1 MARISS
7 SAALAT
13 KCVQTDLPRP
23 TPGEARGDLLSR
35 YARRRARARSH
46 DHRGIRAVHPRPQHD
61 AVNRLGGIK
70 SKGATGRLQGRGLDW
85 SDACLRLRHKSPRR
99 WLSMKQGE

>member
-7 SAALAT
+7 SAASAT

-23 TPGEARGDLLSR
+23 TPGASR

-61 AVNRLGGIK
+61 AVNRVAGIK

-85 SDACLRLRHKSPRR
+85 SDARGIEA
-99 WLSMKQGE
+99 LSCVVIE